1 MGVKMTFEPCI
12 SCGSY
17 EIDPATGLCD
27 ECAEDMGIDD
37 DYEDYEDDE

>member
-1 MGVKMTFEPCI
+1 MTLDPCI

-27 ECAEDMGIDD
+27 ECAEDDCIDN
-37 DYEDYEDDE
+37 YHEEKDE